1 MVCNRCKL
9 VVKTEL
15 EKLDLHPTSI
25 NLGEVDIEERLLSKS
40 KKEEIA
46 RQLQSLG
53 FELIDDK
60 KSRII
65 EKIKNVVV
73 ELVHYNNDETKVK
86 HSEYISA
93 QLHYD
98 YTYLSKL
105 FSEVE
110 GITLEQY
117 IIHQKIEKVKELLVY
132 DELSLSEIAYQ
143 LGYSSVAHLS
153 AQFKKVTGF
162 TPSFFKKNGISHRKP
177 IDKVG
182 KTI

>member
-1 MVCNRCKL
+1 M
-9 VVKTEL
+9 VVKNVL
-15 EKLDLHPTSI
+15 EQQQLHPQTI
-25 NLGEVDIEERLLSKS
+25 NLGEVDIEEQELTADKLS
-40 KKEEIA
+40 EINSA
-46 RQLQSLG
+46 LTELG
-53 FELIDDK
+53 FELIDDR

-65 EKIKNVVV
+65 EKIKNAVV
-73 ELVHYNNDETKVK
+73 ELVHYNNDETKLK
-86 HSEYISA
+86 HSEYIAA

-110 GITLEQY
+110 GMTIEQY
-117 IIHQKIEKVKELLVY
+117 IIYQKIEKVKELLVY

-182 KTI
+182 NKTM